1 MAGYGELGTY
11 LRGVGI
17 LGDWELTW
25 GELVL
30 GWELIWGV
38 GTYFAGVGAHFEEK
52 GTHFRTVRFYSGVVG
67 IHLGEW
73 ELI

>member
-1 MAGYGELGTY
+1 METDFWGLGNS
-11 LRGVGI
+11 
-17 LGDWELTW
+17 LGGSWLKIN
-25 GELVL
+25 G
-30 GWELIWGV
+30 GGNLIWGV